1 MHLQLFLENKFKY
14 AVLIKKTPD
23 GWNPER
29 KETLTSSDLQQLYFI
44 YDTPVT
50 CNLKFCKLLYTHTSF
65 VTREMLL

>member
-29 KETLTSSDLQQLYFI
+29 KETLTSSDLQPLYFI

-50 CNLKFCKLLYTHTSF
+50 
-65 VTREMLL
+65 